1 MFEFTVAA
9 DVGSGF
15 TRLATRSGIRTEETR
30 AALDPMNG
38 NRVLAVGTK
47 AGRLLNVNSV
57 FPVRGGISDVRLT
70 ALMLRRFTL
79 DMLKRRSLFGV
90 SLRLAAP
97 FSFNPMEIGA
107 ALDVGRE
114 AGFTAVRVFD
124 SMLAGARGAGV
135 DIDDQRACMIADIG
149 RERMN
154 MLIAASGGAIFE
166 RISAFGSSVFD
177 RHIQAYFAMEQN
189 LLLSLRAAE
198 SIKMNLDKPIVRVH
212 GRDSLTGQ
220 PLMRAVSPPRLREA
234 LRPTAALLA
243 GEMARTIEQAPPEA
257 AADLVDRGVTLIGGG
272 ALQYGLAR
280 EIGEM
285 LGIPVKA
292 APNPDN
298 AVILGMQ
305 QGIMGRPD
313 LGAAARQ

>member
-9 DVGSGF
+9 DVGSGH
-15 TRLATRSGIRTEETR
+15 TRLAARSGIRTEETR
-30 AALDPMNG
+30 AALDPVNG
-38 NRVLAVGTK
+38 NRVLAFGTK
-47 AGRLLNVNSV
+47 AGKLLNVNSV

-90 SLRLAAP
+90 SLRIAVP
-97 FSFNPMEIGA
+97 FSCSPLEHEA
-107 ALDVGRE
+107 ALDAGRE

-124 SMLAGARGAGV
+124 SMIAGAHGAGV
-135 DIDDQRACMIADIG
+135 DIDDTRASMTVDIG

-154 MLIAASGGAIFE
+154 MLIAASGGAVLE
-166 RISAFGSSVFD
+166 RTAEFGSSVFD

-189 LLLSLRAAE
+189 MLLSFRAAE
-198 SIKMNLDKPIVRVH
+198 SIKMSLDKPVVRVH

-220 PLMRAVSPPRLREA
+220 PLMRAVSPHELREA

-243 GEMARTIEQAPPEA
+243 GEIVRTIEKAPPEA
-257 AADLVDRGVTLIGGG
+257 AADLLDNGITLIGGG
-272 ALQYGLAR
+272 AEQYGLSKTL
-280 EIGEM
+280 EEMIGVSVRTAQNAE
-285 LGIPVKA
+285 
-292 APNPDN
+292 N

-305 QGIMGRPD
+305 QTIFGSPGLRT
-313 LGAAARQ
+313 AARR